1 MMHSTISLDIN
12 PANTVILIFGM
23 LHAAV
28 ASTLENVIYD
38 AQYGKDNNAKWLKRY
53 KDIKDLQKHVNE
65 LFTVFILT
73 LCYK

>member
-1 MMHSTISLDIN
+1 MMHSTLSSDIN

-38 AQYGKDNNAKWLKRY
+38 AQYGKDNNAKWFKTY
-53 KDIKDLQKHVNE
+53 KDIINCANM
-65 LFTVFILT
+65 FING
-73 LCYK
+73 

>member
-38 AQYGKDNNAKWLKRY
+38 AQYGKDNDAK
-53 KDIKDLQKHVNE
+53 
-65 LFTVFILT
+65 
-73 LCYK
+73 